1 MKLIFIVGK
10 KRSGK
15 DTAVDFIEENY
26 DTHRYKLAYPIKWAL
41 EAGWNGQGDYRFSSE
56 PVGFKLVSDDWDGS
70 GIDREKHL
78 PINNQDVAN
87 VLHGALNYLC
97 REHGLKYP
105 FKHHSNE
112 LDKLIETM
120 VLNNTEAWNIRRL
133 MQTLG
138 TDLVVNHFDRMF
150 WVKLFALEYADN
162 FYEDK
167 EFFIVPDTRQD
178 HELAFA
184 RAMGATVIHVVRDG
198 SGSEDT
204 HITEAGLPI
213 AAGDTVIENNGTLE
227 EFKQKIIEA
236 LK

>member
-26 DTHRYKLAYPIKWAL
+26 NTHRYKLAYPIKWGL
-41 EAGWNGQGDYRFSSE
+41 EAGWNGNNDYRFSSQ
-56 PVGFKLVSDDWDGS
+56 PVDFKLTSDDWDGA
-70 GIDREKHL
+70 GIDREKPL
-78 PINNQDVAN
+78 PINNQDVVN
-87 VLHGALNYLC
+87 VLRGALNFLSHN
-97 REHGLKYP
+97 HGLRPPKAC
-105 FKHHSNE
+105 HIDLVES
-112 LDKLIETM
+112 M

-138 TDLVVNHFDRMF
+138 TDLVVDHFDRMF
-150 WVKLFALEYADN
+150 WVKLFALEYADK
-162 FYEDK
+162 FFEDK

-213 AAGDTVIENNGTLE
+213 AEGDTVIENNGTLE

>member
-15 DTAVDFIEENY
+15 DTAVEFVNEYFDVI
-26 DTHRYKLAYPIKWAL
+26 DYKLAEPIKKAL
-41 EAGWNGQGDYRFSSE
+41 QVGWNGKSDCGMYSDLHRPFE
-56 PVGFKLVSDDWDGS
+56 LTWDDWDGR
-70 GIDREKHL
+70 GIDREKII
-78 PINNQDVAN
+78 PIGNREVSEIMRSAIQ
-87 VLHGALNYLC
+87 YLVQN
-97 REHGLKYP
+97 HNLKWTTK
-105 FKHHSNE
+105 FSVV
-112 LDKLIETM
+112 DTM
-120 VLNNTEAWNIRRL
+120 ILNNTEGWNIRRF

-150 WVKLFALEYADN
+150 WVKLFALEYADKFN
-162 FYEDK
+162 GTEK
-167 EFFIVPDTRQD
+167 FFIVPDTRQD

-213 AAGDTVIENNGTLE
+213 ASGDIVIENNGTLE

-236 LK
+236 LND

>member
-26 DTHRYKLAYPIKWAL
+26 DTHRYKLAYPIKAAL
-41 EAGWNGQGDYRFSSE
+41 ESGWNNGNDFRYDFS
-56 PVGFKLVSDDWDGS
+56 PGIKLTPDDWDGK
-70 GIDREKHL
+70 GIDREKFL
-78 PINNQDVAN
+78 PISNHDVLSIIN
-87 VLHGALNYLC
+87 RALQYLAKN
-97 REHGLKYP
+97 HGLKYP
-105 FKHHSNE
+105 EFDNPRFLE
-112 LDKLIETM
+112 EMI
-120 VLNNTEAWNIRRL
+120 LNNTEAWNIRRL

-138 TDLVVNHFDRMF
+138 TDLIVNHFDRMF
-150 WVKLFALEYADN
+150 WVKLFANEYADK

-167 EFFIVPDTRQD
+167 KFFIVPDTRQD

-184 RAMGATVIHVVRDG
+184 RAMGATVIHVVREG

-213 AAGDTVIENNGTLE
+213 AEGDIVIENNGTLE
-227 EFKQKIIEA
+227 EFKNKIIEV
-236 LK
+236 LND

>member
-1 MKLIFIVGK
+1 MKLIFLVGK

-15 DTAVDFIEENY
+15 DTAVDFVEENF
-26 DTHRYKLAYPIKWAL
+26 DTVRYKLAYPIKWAL
-41 EAGWNGQGDYRFSSE
+41 EAGWDGSGHQAYRDNPMPFD
-56 PVGFKLVSDDWDGS
+56 LTSDDWDGA

-78 PINNQDVAN
+78 PINNEDVAR
-87 VLHGALNYLC
+87 VLRGAINYLC
-97 REHGLKYP
+97 QQHGLKWP
-105 FKHHSNE
+105 NGINPGIVES
-112 LDKLIETM
+112 L

-150 WVKLFALEYADN
+150 WVKLFALEYADK
-162 FYEDK
+162 FDK
-167 EFFIVPDTRQD
+167 DHEFFIVPDTRQD
-178 HELAFA
+178 HELSFA
-184 RAMGATVIHVVRDG
+184 RAMGATVIHVVREG

-213 AAGDTVIENNGTLE
+213 GPYDVVINNDGTLE

>member
-26 DTHRYKLAYPIKWAL
+26 NTHRYKLAYPIKWAL
-41 EAGWNGQGDYRFSSE
+41 EAGWNGNDPHRFSSE
-56 PVGFKLVSDDWDGS
+56 AISLKLTSDDWDGL

-78 PINNQDVAN
+78 PINNRNVAN
-87 VLHGALNYLC
+87 VLSSALGYLV
-97 REHGLKYP
+97 RNHGLKYP
-105 FKHHSNE
+105 SSFDHDVVEN
-112 LDKLIETM
+112 M

-150 WVKLFALEYADN
+150 WVKLFALEYADR
-162 FYEDK
+162 FFEDK

-213 AAGDTVIENNGTLE
+213 AEGDTVIENNGTLE

>member
-41 EAGWNGQGDYRFSSE
+41 SHGWNNKPS
-56 PVGFKLVSDDWDGS
+56 VSDSHLPFVLTDDDWDGT
-70 GIDREKHL
+70 GVDREKYL
-78 PINNQDVAN
+78 PINNEDVAR
-87 VLHGALNYLC
+87 VLQGAISFLRTNY
-97 REHGLKYP
+97 GLKYP
-105 FKHHSNE
+105 KNFDYNVVE
-112 LDKLIETM
+112 NM

-213 AAGDTVIENNGTLE
+213 ADGDTVIENNGTLE